1 MLEPHLS
8 GKMLFMFLLLAKRTM
23 QLPLCICADFVWP
36 LRDTANS
43 LFLRKKKKK
52 NGSILF
58 LSPLQHLLLMSCF
71 KVDWMY
77 RPVDFITCNLKSA
90 CRFVEVRKRAGFEHL
105 FPALF
110 LHYLDISDSFN
121 QMQCYEF
128 SLWRDCVKVY
138 SVTSYKPVLFHSL
151 LSMCITCV

>member
-1 MLEPHLS
+1 
-8 GKMLFMFLLLAKRTM
+8 
-23 QLPLCICADFVWP
+23 
-36 LRDTANS
+36 
-43 LFLRKKKKK
+43 
-52 NGSILF
+52 
-58 LSPLQHLLLMSCF
+58 
-71 KVDWMY
+71 MY
-77 RPVDFITCNLKSA
+77 RPVDCIKCNLKSA

-151 LSMCITCV
+151 LSMCITCVQLGDWSHSVSIVTGENVKFFLSQRHKNVIVFNISVWLPELLMSSLQTTIKSQIVCLPLAVPIWKRYI